1 MLLPNDILVRE
12 TSDGATVWV
21 SQRLVMEVCEI
32 SELYIRKLR
41 VSYKRSLPA
50 SWQRAAE
57 GDEFL
62 LRAIPGKSWR
72 WGRKA
77 GQYYYDVDTI
87 PNRRPT
93 CYRDCLPTKEELLAE
108 VDAHNLRNSR
118 ERQAALRG
126 TLTAA
131 VAALTDNEDARWI
144 QTQSGYLVGS
154 AVCRDYARALAWCR
168 FIAATVREGRT
179 AEYGLPS
186 AEAFYGT
193 CAAVL
198 ADLRLSN
205 FRVTTGGS
213 LRNKLAG
220 FPAEVEEQRR
230 WIISAKLGN
239 ANRRIIGK
247 YPVVDQVTGE
257 IYKFDIHEAVML
269 MAYVNL
275 DGPQKEALTTLY
287 HTKYVPALEAAGVE
301 PVAERTFC
309 HRLSSL
315 PNRLKFDLFRHG
327 TDYYN
332 KHYLTYIPSAELTWA
347 HSLFCGD
354 GSGLIS
360 YRYTERVRDRK
371 TGIYR
376 EQTRTRNLYVVMVT
390 DVASGYVAGYGIAPE
405 GSSEES
411 FAIVQDAVRMAVDA
425 GGRQTMFE
433 FVSDNAPAFSRG
445 ESREWL
451 AEVFNRVRRIEPG
464 NSQANPAETYFR
476 LFKNIILRSCKEFV
490 RSSHNARIGGRA
502 NTDNMSV
509 FDYPT
514 YAEAIAVLRERID
527 AWNNRRGG
535 DGRTPA
541 ERFAEKNPA
550 CSAMDACQVRKIFG
564 TTTRLSIERMR
575 GFVTPQGAAAR
586 CMYEIP
592 DYAGSGAAA
601 IAQATG
607 NGYDSRVE
615 VVYDENGA
623 DLYSLS
629 GRFIMTCPPVVKSS
643 AAYIEQTPEQR
654 EAREHL
660 RQRKEADRQVP
671 HTALD
676 ELLRTSEYMN
686 GYGYDDAVRLGLRKS
701 DINEAYEASI
711 SITADDR
718 KAADRSRRSMKR
730 REARQAAQVAQAEAE
745 RIEQRYYENEWRK
758 FRERQALNTN
768 RYGK

>member
-1 MLLPNDILVRE
+1 MLLPNDILIRE
-12 TSDGATVWV
+12 TTDGTTVWV
-21 SQRLVMEVCEI
+21 SQRLVMEDCNI
-32 SELYIRKLR
+32 NDGYFWKIRTI
-41 VSYKRSLPA
+41 YKQSLPA
-50 SWQRAAE
+50 SWQAVAAQ
-57 GDEFL
+57 DEFFL
-62 LRAIPGKSWR
+62 GAKPGKSWR
-72 WGRKA
+72 WGRKG
-77 GQYYYDVDTI
+77 GQYYYDIDTI
-87 PNRRPT
+87 PNRKPA

-108 VDAHNLRNSR
+108 VEGHNLSRSR

-126 TLTAA
+126 ILTAA
-131 VAALTDNEDARWI
+131 AQELTDNADALWI
-144 QTQSGYLVGS
+144 QTQSGLQISV

-179 AEYGLPS
+179 AEYGLPT

-220 FPAEVEEQRR
+220 FPAEAEEQRR
-230 WIISAKLGN
+230 WIISAKIGN
-239 ANRRIIGK
+239 NNRRIVGK
-247 YPVVDQVTGE
+247 SLVVDHETGE
-257 IYKFDIHEAVML
+257 IYRFDIHQAIML

-275 DGPQKEALTTLY
+275 DGPQKEALATLY
-287 HTKYVPALEAAGVE
+287 REKYVPAICEAGYE

-309 HRLSSL
+309 RSLTSL

-332 KHYLTYIPSAELTWA
+332 KHYLTYIPTEELTWA

-360 YRYTERVRDRK
+360 YRYTSRERDKK

-390 DVASGYVAGYGIAPE
+390 DVASGYIAGWGIAPE

-433 FVSDNAPAFSRG
+433 FVSDNASAFSRG

-451 AEVFNRVRRIEPG
+451 ANVFNRVRRIEPG
-464 NSQANPAETYFR
+464 NSQANPAEKYFHI
-476 LFKNIILRSCKEFV
+476 FKKIVLRSCREFV
-490 RSSHNARIGGRA
+490 RSSHDASIEGRA

-514 YAEAIAVLRERID
+514 YTEAIAVLEERIE

-550 CSAMDACQVRKIFG
+550 CQVMDERQLRQIFG

-575 GFVTPQGAAAR
+575 GFVTPQGAAAT

-592 DYAGSGAAA
+592 DYAGTGAEA
-601 IAQATG
+601 IARATG
-607 NGYDSRVE
+607 NGYDSRVQ
-615 VVYDENGA
+615 VVYDDSGA
-623 DLYSLS
+623 DLYSID
-629 GRFIMTCPPVVKSS
+629 GRYIMTCPPVVKSS
-643 AAYIEQTPEQR
+643 SSYVEATPEQR
-654 EAREHL
+654 AAREHL
-660 RQRKEADRQVP
+660 RRRKEADRQVP

-676 ELLRTSEYMN
+676 ELLRTSEYMQ
-686 GYGYDDAVRLGLRKS
+686 GYGYDEAVQLGMRKS
-701 DINEAYEASI
+701 DINEAYEQSI
-711 SITADDR
+711 SITADD
-718 KAADRSRRSMKR
+718 KKKADRRRRSLER
-730 REARQAAQVAQAEAE
+730 RDAREADRQQAEEAAS
-745 RIEQRYYENEWRK
+745 IEARYLAREMRK
-758 FRERQALNTN
+758 FKERQSINN
-768 RYGK
+768 NK

>member
-12 TSDGATVWV
+12 TSDGTTVWV
-21 SQRLVMEVCEI
+21 SQRLVMECCAVDDG
-32 SELYIRKLR
+32 YLR
-41 VSYKRSLPA
+41 QACRDRYKRSLPA
-50 SWQRAAE
+50 SWQAVAAQE
-57 GDEFL
+57 EFFL
-62 LRAIPGKSWR
+62 GAKPGKSWR
-72 WGRKA
+72 WGRKG
-77 GQYYYDVDTI
+77 GQYYYDIDTI
-87 PNRRPT
+87 PNRKPA

-108 VDAHNLRNSR
+108 VEGHNLSRSR
-118 ERQAALRG
+118 ERHAALRG
-126 TLTAA
+126 ILTAA
-131 VAALTDNEDARWI
+131 AQELTDNADALWI
-144 QTQSGYLVGS
+144 QTQSGLQISV

-168 FIAATVREGRT
+168 FITATVREGRT
-179 AEYGLPS
+179 AEYGLPT

-220 FPAEVEEQRR
+220 FPAEAEEQRR
-230 WIISAKLGN
+230 WIISAKIGN
-239 ANRRIIGK
+239 SNRRIVGK
-247 YPVVDQVTGE
+247 SLVVDHETGE
-257 IYKFDIHEAVML
+257 IYRFDVHQAIML

-275 DGPQKEALTTLY
+275 DGPQKEALATLY
-287 HTKYVPALEAAGVE
+287 REKYVPAICEAGYE

-309 HRLSSL
+309 RSLTSL

-332 KHYLTYIPSAELTWA
+332 KHYLTYIPTEELTWA
-347 HSLFCGD
+347 HSLFCCD

-451 AEVFNRVRRIEPG
+451 ANVFNRVRRIEPG
-464 NSQANPAETYFR
+464 NSQANPAEKYFHI
-476 LFKNIILRSCKEFV
+476 FKKIVLRSCREFV
-490 RSSHNARIGGRA
+490 RSSHDASIEGRA

-514 YAEAIAVLRERID
+514 YTEAIAVLEERIE

-550 CSAMDACQVRKIFG
+550 CQVMDERQLRQIFG

-575 GFVTPQGAAAR
+575 GFVTPQGAAAT

-592 DYAGSGAAA
+592 DYAGTGAEA
-601 IAQATG
+601 IARATG
-607 NGYDSRVE
+607 NGYDSRVQ
-615 VVYDENGA
+615 VVYDESGA
-623 DLYSLS
+623 DLYSID
-629 GRFIMTCPPVVKSS
+629 GRYIMTCPPVVKSS
-643 AAYIEQTPEQR
+643 SSYVEATPEQR
-654 EAREHL
+654 AAREHL
-660 RQRKEADRQVP
+660 RRRKEADRQVP

-676 ELLRTSEYMN
+676 ELLRTSEYMQ
-686 GYGYDDAVRLGLRKS
+686 GYGYDEAVQLGMRKS
-701 DINEAYEASI
+701 DINEAYEQSI
-711 SITADDR
+711 SITADDKK
-718 KAADRSRRSMKR
+718 KAERRRRSLERRDAREADRQQAEEAASI
-730 REARQAAQVAQAEAE
+730 EARYLAREM
-745 RIEQRYYENEWRK
+745 RK
-758 FRERQALNTN
+758 FKERQSI
-768 RYGK
+768 KQ

>member
-12 TSDGATVWV
+12 TTDGATVWV

-41 VSYKRSLPA
+41 VLYKHSLPA
-50 SWQRAAE
+50 SWQAVAAQE
-57 GDEFL
+57 EFF
-62 LRAIPGKSWR
+62 LRAKLGKSWR
-72 WGRKA
+72 WGRKG
-77 GQYYYDVDTI
+77 GQYYYDIDTI
-87 PNRRPT
+87 PNRKPA
-93 CYRDCLPTKEELLAE
+93 CYRDRLPTKEELLAE
-108 VDAHNLRNSR
+108 VEGRNLSKSR

-126 TLTAA
+126 MLTAA
-131 VAALTDNEDARWI
+131 AQELTDNADALWI
-144 QTQSGYLVGS
+144 QTQSGLQISV

-168 FIAATVREGRT
+168 FITATVREGRT
-179 AEYGLPS
+179 AEYGLPT

-220 FPAEVEEQRR
+220 FPAEAEEQRR
-230 WIISAKLGN
+230 WIISAKIGN
-239 ANRRIIGK
+239 NNRRIVGK
-247 YPVVDQVTGE
+247 SLVVDYDTGE
-257 IYKFDIHEAVML
+257 IYRFDVHQAIML

-275 DGPQKEALTTLY
+275 DGPQKEALATLY
-287 HTKYVPALEAAGVE
+287 REKYVPAICEAGYE

-309 HRLSSL
+309 RSLTSL

-332 KHYLTYIPSAELTWA
+332 KHYLTYIPTEELTWA

-360 YRYTERVRDRK
+360 YRYMARERDKK

-376 EQTRTRNLYVVMVT
+376 EQTRTRNLYVVMIT
-390 DVASGYVAGYGIAPE
+390 DVASGYIAGWGIAPE

-425 GGRQTMFE
+425 GGRRTMFE

-451 AEVFNRVRRIEPG
+451 ANVFNRVRRIEPG

-476 LFKNIILRSCKEFV
+476 LFKNVVLRSCKEFV
-490 RSSHNARIGGRA
+490 RSSHDASIGGRA
-502 NTDNMSV
+502 NTDDMSV

-514 YAEAIAVLRERID
+514 YTEAIAVLEERIEV
-527 AWNNRRGG
+527 WNNRRGG

-550 CSAMDACQVRKIFG
+550 CQVMDERQLRQIFG

-575 GFVTPQGAAAR
+575 GFVTPQGAAAT

-592 DYAGSGAAA
+592 DYAGTGLKPSPGRRATATTAACRWC
-601 IAQATG
+601 TT
-607 NGYDSRVE
+607 R
-615 VVYDENGA
+615 
-623 DLYSLS
+623 
-629 GRFIMTCPPVVKSS
+629 
-643 AAYIEQTPEQR
+643 
-654 EAREHL
+654 
-660 RQRKEADRQVP
+660 
-671 HTALD
+671 
-676 ELLRTSEYMN
+676 
-686 GYGYDDAVRLGLRKS
+686 
-701 DINEAYEASI
+701 
-711 SITADDR
+711 
-718 KAADRSRRSMKR
+718 
-730 REARQAAQVAQAEAE
+730 AAQIYTASTDDT
-745 RIEQRYYENEWRK
+745 
-758 FRERQALNTN
+758 L
-768 RYGK
+768 